1 MTVKMEAS
9 LFNKL
14 PGELRNRIYELA
26 LLQFDGVTVFVP
38 GIRPHLFRPTETKNI
53 LALTETCKEM
63 HNEASPVFYRVNK
76 FVLISKYLGERYSGD
91 IQNARN
97 SQWKRGL
104 CDWLALLGSRNTAAL
119 THVEVD
125 IGTSFLYNYVPSSES
140 IWRSVASVRSL
151 FGEKTLVCMKTE
163 LDWTY
168 ESRRAFYVCIP
179 LNDAAAAWRAVNEAL
194 EQQREELLPWCNAN
208 HAGARRTEYMRVEL
222 ATATQ
227 ELQGFVHLLEIM
239 AGEQKHR

>member
-1 MTVKMEAS
+1 MEAS
-9 LFNKL
+9 PISTL

-26 LLQFDGVTVFVP
+26 LLQDGNVTVFVS
-38 GIRPHLFRPTETKNI
+38 GIRPHLFRPTETTNI
-53 LALTETCKEM
+53 LALTETCKGVQ
-63 HNEASPVFYRVNK
+63 HEASPVFYRINQ

-104 CDWLALLGSRNTAAL
+104 CDWLALLGTRNTAAL
-119 THVEVD
+119 SHVEID

-140 IWRSVASVRSL
+140 IWRSVASVRSH
-151 FGEKTLVCMKTE
+151 FHDKTLVCMKTE

-168 ESRRAFYVCIP
+168 ESRRAFAVSIP
-179 LNDAAAAWRAVNEAL
+179 LNDSVAAWKAVTEAL
-194 EQQREELLPWCNAN
+194 AQQREELLPWCEAN

-227 ELQGFVHLLEIM
+227 ELHGFVQLLEIM
-239 AGEQKHR
+239 AGNDDHR